1 MDRSEVRVL
10 IVEDDDGVRLSL
22 RDYLTQRGYDV
33 MVASEGLGAIKQILD
48 YSIDIIVTDYRMDVL
63 GGAYWMKFLR
73 RFCPDIPV
81 IVTSGFLRPELAL
94 PYTVMLKPFAYE
106 ELEAEMMKLIA
117 VTEPS

>member
-22 RDYLTQRGYDV
+22 RDYLTQRGYEV
-33 MVASEGLGAIKQILD
+33 LVASEGLGAIKQILD
-48 YSIDIIVTDYRMDVL
+48 YTIDLIVTDYRMDVL

-81 IVTSGFLRPELAL
+81 LVTSGFLRPELVQ
-94 PYTVMLKPFAYE
+94 PFTVMLKPFGYE
-106 ELEAEMMKLIA
+106 ELEDEITKLLA
-117 VTEPS
+117 VAEPS